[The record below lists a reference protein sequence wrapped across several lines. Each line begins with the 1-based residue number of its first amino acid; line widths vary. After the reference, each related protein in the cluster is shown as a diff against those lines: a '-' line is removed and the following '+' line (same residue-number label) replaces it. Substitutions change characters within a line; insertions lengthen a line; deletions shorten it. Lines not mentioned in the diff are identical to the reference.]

1 MKKLSTIA
9 LIASIVL
16 MSACGPK
23 DPGLKDAYKNYF
35 LMGVAVT
42 PRNVTD
48 SLQSSIILKEFNSI
62 TAENCMK
69 PGELHP
75 APGVWNLEQ
84 ADIIANFC
92 REHGI
97 KMRGHCLVWHSQF
110 ANWMFNK
117 YDENGNQVVER
128 DEKGDTIWV
137 EQQVR
142 GGFGGFGGQRP
153 QGQQAQRP
161 QGQQAQQGQRPQG
174 QPGQAP
180 QGFQGFG
187 GQRPQGQQAQAQA
200 PQTVK
205 VPKYVRATKE
215 EFYDS
220 LRAHINFVVNRY
232 KDVIYC
238 WDVVNEAMSDANN
251 PDAPY
256 EQTFR
261 QTQAY
266 QLCGD
271 EFIKNAFI
279 WAHEADPEAGL
290 FYNDYSAWTP
300 AKRTYIYNMV
310 KKLQAEG
317 APITGIG
324 MQGHYNIFDNPT
336 IEDFEKAI
344 QMYLE
349 LVDDVQITE
358 FDVRINHEA
367 GGGLSFSRG
376 EDQVLSDTIAKMQQD
391 KYDQLFQVMRKYKK
405 NISCVTFW
413 NLSDRDS
420 WLGANNF
427 PLLFDRDYQR
437 KPVYYTVRDF
447 KKKK

>member
-1 MKKLSTIA
+1 MKKLSIIT
-9 LIASIVL
+9 LIASTVL
-16 MSACGPK
+16 MGACGPK

-35 LMGVAVT
+35 KIGVAVT
-42 PRNVTD
+42 GRNVTD
-48 SLQSSIILKEFNSI
+48 SLQSALILKEFNSI

-84 ADIIANFC
+84 ADAIADFC
-92 REHGI
+92 RQNGI

-110 ANWMFNK
+110 STWMFNK

-128 DEKGDTIWV
+128 DENGDTIWI
-137 EQQVR
+137 EQPAR
-142 GGFGGFGGQRP
+142 RGFGGFGGFP
-153 QGQQAQRP
+153 QM
-161 QGQQAQQGQRPQG
+161 QGQRPQG
-174 QPGQAP
+174 QPGQA
-180 QGFQGFG
+180 
-187 GQRPQGQQAQAQA
+187 QA
-200 PQTVK
+200 PQMIK
-205 VPKYVRATKE
+205 VPKYVKATKE

-232 KDVIYC
+232 KDVVYC

-251 PDAPY
+251 MEATY
-256 EQTFR
+256 EQSFR
-261 QTQAY
+261 QSQAY

-300 AKRTYIYNMV
+300 SKRTYIYNMV

-349 LVDDVQITE
+349 LVDDIQITE
-358 FDVRINHEA
+358 FDVRINQEA
-367 GGGLSFSRG
+367 GGQLQFSRG
-376 EDQVLSDTIAKMQQD
+376 EGQVFTDSIAKMQQD
-391 KYDQLFQVMRKYKK
+391 KYDQLFQVLRKYKK

-427 PLLFDRDYQR
+427 PLLFDGDYQR

-447 KKKK
+447 KKNKK